1 MSRAR
6 GQSKEAKTTMKKSS
20 PNEKEAETGE
30 MLRLAEKNLERV
42 LRELDATIGDLEA
55 RGEGAQGRAKA
66 VTTDVRKA
74 IQTVFDERHRI
85 EKLDEKNGDTGAGE
99 GFDLDAAR
107 AEIGRRLARLRE
119 RSAAGEVSG
128 QPDG

>member
-1 MSRAR
+1 
-6 GQSKEAKTTMKKSS
+6 MKKSS